1 MLHYKLDKQE
11 QYTRRE
17 TIKVVG
23 LPETSNEDVQ
33 ENVLKVFTAAG
44 CEVRPDDI
52 STVHRTGLKNKT
64 GRQSNNG
71 NFSSTNI
78 SSSSR
83 PVLVKFTTRKTKAY
97 VMAQRKQLKK
107 TAKYQKVFLNDDLNP
122 LRSRMLHVAKRNSN
136 VDRVSSTSDEKIR
149 CVLKKTPGQSTADSK
164 VIFLD
169 TPDDLFHLGVD
180 SLDFPSLGLQQ
191 FVL

>member
-11 QYTRRE
+11 QYTRRD

-23 LPETSNEDVQ
+23 LPETSDEDLQ

-64 GRQSNNG
+64 GRQSHNG
-71 NFSSTNI
+71 NSSNTNT

-83 PVLVKFTTRKTKAY
+83 PVLVKFTSRKTKAY
-97 VMAQRKQLKK
+97 VMAQRKQLRK
-107 TAKYQKVFLNDDLNP
+107 TAKYQKVGY
-122 LRSRMLHVAKRNSN
+122 S
-136 VDRVSSTSDEKIR
+136 
-149 CVLKKTPGQSTADSK
+149 
-164 VIFLD
+164 
-169 TPDDLFHLGVD
+169 
-180 SLDFPSLGLQQ
+180 
-191 FVL
+191 